1 MKAYIYYIQITEN
14 DELQEIR
21 NKIDLCNYIN
31 QYYKIDVITKDS
43 INNYFLKRNKKV
55 KKFFDKLYL
64 INRERV
70 DTLKNK

>member
-21 NKIDLCNYIN
+21 NIIDLCNYIN